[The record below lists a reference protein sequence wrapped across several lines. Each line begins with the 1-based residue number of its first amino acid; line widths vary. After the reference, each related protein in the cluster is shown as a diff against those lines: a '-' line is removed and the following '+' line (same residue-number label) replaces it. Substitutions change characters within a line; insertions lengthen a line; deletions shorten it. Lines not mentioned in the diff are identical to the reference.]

1 MLLSAAKA
9 RRKILFRKA
18 KLAEE
23 AKRYDHMLRFMK
35 EIVEATD
42 PDKDLS
48 PKERCLLGAAFKNF
62 LRVARSSHLSAVAK
76 TRSWLNDFDG
86 PIAASYLLT
95 SKMEICRACAEMVQL
110 IDFRLLPFAV
120 SNESKVFYLTLKG
133 DVSWYMAEVKGALD
147 GMGDAA
153 IANSAYAEAWGMV
166 TKLDSMNPHRLAF
179 AFSVADYL
187 LNFRHS
193 PAEAFAVVDRV
204 LNLQEINSPET
215 SPAVSLLTF
224 EGGLQLT
231 ANLLNLRQRLKNEL
245 EIKAAGVAGP
255 SNLPAGNAAGNPLTI
270 RSTSE
275 SLPK

>member
-1 MLLSAAKA
+1 MLLSAAKT

-18 KLAEE
+18 KLAEA

-62 LRVARSSHLSAVAK
+62 LGAPRHSHLLTASK
-76 TRSWLNDFDG
+76 TRSWLDNFTG

-95 SKMEICRACAEMVQL
+95 SKMEICRACAEFVQL
-110 IDFRLLPFAV
+110 IDCRLLPTAV

-166 TKLDSMNPHRLAF
+166 TKLDSMNPHWLAF

-193 PAEAFAVVDRV
+193 PAEAFEVVDRV

-215 SPAVSLLTF
+215 SPAVSLLTV
-224 EGGLQLT
+224 EGCLQLT
-231 ANLLNLRQRLKNEL
+231 ANLLNLRQMLKNAL

-255 SNLPAGNAAGNPLTI
+255 SNLPAGNPLTV